1 MQCVFFNHFT
11 LAWFTNGL
19 PVGTFCV
26 RVALMR
32 IELRLDME
40 VTMALVYF
48 KGCWW
53 GVFDW
58 YGANHFCLN
67 CQWWVEDCICHR
79 GVGVVCKERNLWKR
93 EMHFHFQTSA
103 KCGSCVNRSLGGM
116 KTYLYFHNWLLNNY
130 SNIKDHSCRFSSLDI
145 TALTNLEKMFSK

>member
-48 KGCWW
+48 KGC
-53 GVFDW
+53 
-58 YGANHFCLN
+58 
-67 CQWWVEDCICHR
+67 
-79 GVGVVCKERNLWKR
+79 
-93 EMHFHFQTSA
+93 
-103 KCGSCVNRSLGGM
+103 
-116 KTYLYFHNWLLNNY
+116 
-130 SNIKDHSCRFSSLDI
+130 
-145 TALTNLEKMFSK
+145 